1 MKYTINQNVKLL
13 VGKKYK
19 NGDKIIA
26 GTTGIVLKVYPL
38 AESYLVLFESSSLP
52 RRVSEIFLTI

>member
-13 VGKKYK
+13 VDKKYN
-19 NGDKIIA
+19 NGDNILP
-26 GTTGIVLKVYPL
+26 GTKGIVLKVYPL
-38 AESYLVLFESSSLP
+38 SESYLVLFESSSLP